1 MRRLNGL
8 IIQELETVILYI
20 YINYICTNFRSFLE
34 ILNDDGNF

>member
-8 IIQELETVILYI
+8 IIQELETVII